1 MGTPHPT
8 KGAPI
13 LVCDDEPQI
22 LRALQVIIND
32 AGFVA
37 GPSFA
42 IRAAYPARSR

>member
-8 KGAPI
+8 KGARI
-13 LVCDDEPQI
+13 LVCDDDPQI
-22 LRALQVIIND
+22 LRALQVLND